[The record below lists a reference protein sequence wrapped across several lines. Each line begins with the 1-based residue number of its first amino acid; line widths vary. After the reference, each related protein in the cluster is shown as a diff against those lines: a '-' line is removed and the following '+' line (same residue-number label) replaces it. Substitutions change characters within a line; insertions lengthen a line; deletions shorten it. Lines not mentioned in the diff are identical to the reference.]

1 MQCLKRPSLYANKLK
16 NLFRLSVRQSLKKVP
31 KEGKLHPD
39 LIKHWPE
46 IFKDIDVRSI
56 PLEYLNAVYVTF
68 DDGKVWA
75 IELDE
80 NANKDAKPEDIEYGV
95 EELLD
100 QYEDVIENVDFRI
113 NTKKIKHD
121 MQRRTKHFLK
131 KGK

>member
-1 MQCLKRPSLYANKLK
+1 M
-16 NLFRLSVRQSLKKVP
+16 P

-80 NANKDAKPEDIEYGV
+80 NANKDAKPEDIEYGL

>member
-1 MQCLKRPSLYANKLK
+1 M
-16 NLFRLSVRQSLKKVP
+16 P

-80 NANKDAKPEDIEYGV
+80 NAKPEDIKR
-95 EELLD
+95 
-100 QYEDVIENVDFRI
+100 DV
-113 NTKKIKHD
+113 KIIVPDIPLFNKS
-121 MQRRTKHFLK
+121 
-131 KGK
+131 

>member
-1 MQCLKRPSLYANKLK
+1 M
-16 NLFRLSVRQSLKKVP
+16 P
-31 KEGKLHPD
+31 KEGKLHSD

-56 PLEYLNAVYVTF
+56 PLEYLNVVYATF

-80 NANKDAKPEDIEYGV
+80 NANKDAKPEDIEYGL